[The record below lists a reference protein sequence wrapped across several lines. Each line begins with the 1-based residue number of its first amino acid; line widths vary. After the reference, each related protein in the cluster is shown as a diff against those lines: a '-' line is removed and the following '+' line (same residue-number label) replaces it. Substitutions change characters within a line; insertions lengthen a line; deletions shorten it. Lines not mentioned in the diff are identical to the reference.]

1 MVKRTRSNK
10 KRTVRG
16 TKRRYVGGVAPLNY
30 TMGPGANVGVYGRFP
45 TEVGADPFSV
55 KDLDVYYRSALS
67 RGCGLED
74 SGRTVPAD
82 MGSNA
87 VVGQS
92 SGQTGGASSLESSAL
107 DSTMTKISDLFGTVG
122 NRPYV
127 STVAPNMAQS
137 LANSWSGNPQAVP
150 ASASPEVPTWSFR
163 GASTAAINPERV
175 VTAMPPTGT
184 YLAKGWNFTQSQ
196 TGAGKKHRNS
206 RRRRTMRNKHKRTH
220 TRKH

>member
-1 MVKRTRSNK
+1 MKKRTRSNK

-16 TKRRYVGGVAPLNY
+16 AKRRYVGGVAPLNY
-30 TMGPGANVGVYGRFP
+30 TMGPGTNVGVYGRFP

-67 RGCGLED
+67 RGCGIED

-87 VVGQS
+87 VANQK
-92 SGQTGGASSLESSAL
+92 GGSATEPTVFEA
-107 DSTMTKISDLFGTVG
+107 TMTKVGDLYGSLS

-127 STVAPNMAQS
+127 STTAPNMAQS

-150 ASASPEVPTWSFR
+150 ASASPEVHTWSFK
-163 GASTAAINPERV
+163 GTD
-175 VTAMPPTGT
+175 PTPSIP
-184 YLAKGWNFTQSQ
+184 NVS
-196 TGAGKKHRNS
+196 
-206 RRRRTMRNKHKRTH
+206 
-220 TRKH
+220 